1 MEAQSLKS
9 ERIDIRVSPEEK
21 EMFVKAQKISGA
33 RTFSGYVTQVIK
45 SKSSEI
51 IEENERIL
59 RSDKDREVFF
69 DALYSSI
76 EPNESLK
83 AAARKYKSTKD

>member
-21 EMFVKAQKISGA
+21 EMFIKAQRISGA
-33 RTFSGYVTQVIK
+33 RTFSGFVTRIIK
-45 SKSSEI
+45 FKSSEI
-51 IEENERIL
+51 IAESERIL
-59 RSDKDREVFF
+59 RSDRDREVFF
-69 DALYSSI
+69 EALYSSI

-83 AAARKYKSTKD
+83 IAAKKYKSSKG